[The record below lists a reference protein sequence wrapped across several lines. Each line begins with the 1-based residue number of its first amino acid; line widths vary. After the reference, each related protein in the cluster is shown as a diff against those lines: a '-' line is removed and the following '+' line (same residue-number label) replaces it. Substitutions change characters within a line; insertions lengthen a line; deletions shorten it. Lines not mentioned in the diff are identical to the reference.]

1 MKIEII
7 GYVRAYERSWM
18 PESDYWTFENDENCC
33 SENVV
38 RAIDELLSIDSKD
51 GDKFKITI
59 EKLN

>member
-1 MKIEII
+1 MKKEIA
-7 GYVRAYERSWM
+7 GYVRAHERSWIL
-18 PESDYWTFENDENCC
+18 EDDYWTFENDENCC

-38 RAIDELLSIDSKD
+38 RAIDELLCIDSKD